1 MKRVIHFCLYH
12 PWWVILVVALITV
25 SFASQ
30 IPKITMDSRAEI
42 MLRQDYPPVKLFVE
56 NKEEFE
62 PYTDVVVGMVH
73 TDIYN
78 PGSLEK
84 LSKIYQEFEKING
97 VKKVTCILNVKNIQ
111 GSESGLDVSPMV
123 EEGFVPKTPREIA
136 DLKAKVDSWDI
147 YKGSMVTK
155 DGTGTAMSI
164 VLDKNIETDH
174 LIPIYFKME
183 EILKKH
189 EGPERFFISGTKV
202 LEALQTHYMIK
213 DLIVLPPLVC
223 VVLLVSLFLFF
234 RNFSGMLLPL
244 VSVGIAC
251 IWTFGLMAA
260 LGVPLT
266 TISTALP
273 VALIAVGVGYGVH
286 IVENVFSEYAAGRK
300 GREAMEDAIS
310 RLVVPVLIAGL
321 TEVASFLSLVSIWVV
336 PLTQFGLLS
345 AFGFCMAMILVLT
358 FIPAVLSLVDE
369 KGKEYIP
376 HHHTKRDI
384 IGPFL
389 KWLIHMSLHR
399 KAWIFAIFF
408 AVFVVSAA
416 MGRHIRSDFNLAD
429 NFRERSPIKIA
440 DTILND
446 KFGGTSTYRVV
457 FKGKA
462 SDDIKDP
469 AVLKEMDK
477 LQNELKGLDGVGK
490 VVSIVDHIKRMNQS
504 MHDGN
509 PSYYTI
515 PESKDLVAQYLLLY
529 SMSGGG
535 DELDSY
541 VTYDYRNAQ
550 ILLQMKS
557 QSGYLTQDVVD
568 TVERFQKKEHDASK
582 GIGFI
587 TTGLSMLVK
596 EFNQIIV
603 KSQLQSFTLSFVL
616 CFIVT
621 VAIFRSFK
629 LGIYSMVPL
638 IIPITL
644 DFGMMGVTGIT
655 LNAATA
661 TVASIDIGLGID
673 YCIHFLSRYRHEI
686 KLGRS
691 VDDAIKITMNTSG
704 RAIIYNALAI
714 SAGFLVL
721 VPSQFAIIS
730 QMGILVAIDMMTIA
744 FSALTFLPASI
755 KLFPPKLHDE
765 VREVPVIEVPL
776 GVQVRRTHPEDES
789 EAEADQEEGHP
800 DRYIQ

>member
-12 PWWVILVVALITV
+12 PWWVVLIVALITV
-25 SFASQ
+25 SFAAQ
-30 IPKITMDSRAEI
+30 IPKIKMDSRAEI
-42 MLRQDYPPVKLFVE
+42 MLRHDYPPVKLFVE

-78 PGSLEK
+78 PSSLEK
-84 LSKIYQEFEKING
+84 LSKIYHEFEQIKGI
-97 VKKVTCILNVKNIQ
+97 KKVTCILNVKNIQ
-111 GSESGLDVSPMV
+111 GTGSGLDVSPMV
-123 EEGFVPKTPREIA
+123 EEGTVPKTPREIA

-164 VLDKNIETDH
+164 VLEKNVETNH
-174 LIPIYFKME
+174 MIPIYFKME
-183 EILKKH
+183 EILKKY

-251 IWTFGLMAA
+251 IWTFGLMSA

-286 IVENVFSEYAAGRK
+286 VIENVFSEFAVGKK
-300 GREAMEDAIS
+300 GKEAMEDAIT
-310 RLVVPVLIAGL
+310 RLIVPVLIAGL

-345 AFGFCMAMILVLT
+345 AFGFCMAMLLVLT
-358 FIPAVLSLVDE
+358 FIPAVLSLVNE

-384 IGPFL
+384 ISPFL
-389 KWLIHMSLHR
+389 KWLTYLSRH
-399 KAWIFAIFF
+399 KKGWIFAVFSV
-408 AVFVVSAA
+408 VFVVSAV
-416 MGRHIRSDFNLAD
+416 MGKHIRSDFNLAD
-429 NFRERSPIKIA
+429 NFRKRSPIRTA
-440 DTILND
+440 DMILND

-457 FKGKA
+457 FKGSA
-462 SDDIKDP
+462 ADDIKDP
-469 AVLKEMDK
+469 AVLGEMDR

-490 VVSIVDHIKRMNQS
+490 VVSIVDYIKRMNQS

-509 PSYYTI
+509 PAYYTI
-515 PESKDLVAQYLLLY
+515 PDSRDLVAQYLLLY

-541 VTYDYRNAQ
+541 VTYEFKDAQ

-568 TVERFQKKEHDASK
+568 TVERFQKKEHDPSK
-582 GIGFI
+582 GHGII
-587 TTGLSMLVK
+587 TTGLAMLVK

-603 KSQLQSFTLSFVL
+603 MSQIQSFALSFVL

-621 VAIFRSFK
+621 AGIFRSFK
-629 LGIYSMVPL
+629 LGVYSMVPL
-638 IIPITL
+638 IVPITL
-644 DFGMMGVTGIT
+644 DFGMMGATGIT

-686 KLGRS
+686 RQGRS
-691 VDDAIKITMNTSG
+691 VEEAVKVTMNTSG

-730 QMGILVAIDMMTIA
+730 QMGILVAVDMVTIA

-755 KLFPPKLHDE
+755 LLFPPKLRE
-765 VREVPVIEVPL
+765 VVREVPVIEVPL
-776 GVQVRRTHPEDES
+776 GIQVRRTHPEDES
-789 EAEADQEEGHP
+789 GVGADQEEYPG
-800 DRYIQ
+800 RYIQ